1 MLPTLPPIC
10 CVAQTSF
17 DPPDPLKCR
26 DYRCVL
32 LCPETFV
39 VVPDRMHEE
48 PGVGSGEGL
57 ISRLLGCSAGGCGG
71 WGKKRRES
79 LWDYVRIKVLFYTQ
93 HLDTWDCGLLI
104 PKVRVHI

>member
-1 MLPTLPPIC
+1 MLSTLPPIC

-17 DPPDPLKCR
+17 DPPDSLECR

-32 LCPETFV
+32 LCPETFI

-71 WGKKRRES
+71 WGKKRKS
-79 LWDYVRIKVLFYTQ
+79 VQDYIRIKVLFYTQ
-93 HLDTWDCGLLI
+93 NIWILGT
-104 PKVRVHI
+104 VVY